1 MSAIPLLHEALAPR
15 SPPQEPREGLCCI
28 LGTVEPCVDREY
40 AIKPSFTNLDLLR
53 APDSD
58 CASVR
63 AWRVLTHSVAAA
75 EGKKRDTF
83 PLMQSSWVVSDG
95 LTLLNRQDVRQLVIE
110 AIPARSPWA
119 GYVTTSYKKH
129 GSLRAPVN
137 SGNSQ
142 RWLFE
147 MDVVDCS
154 DRAKVLD
161 WWERLRSTREAGIPR
176 PVIETLDCSVFL
188 MSKHLKVW
196 TEFERWARD
205 KVNSSLYRFLTYLL
219 PSELELKDAAPS
231 E

>member
-1 MSAIPLLHEALAPR
+1 MSAIPLLYEALSPR
-15 SPPQEPREGLCCI
+15 PPPQEPKEGLCCI
-28 LGTVEPCVDREY
+28 LGTVELCIDREH

-58 CASVR
+58 RVSVQ

-83 PLMQSSWVVSDG
+83 PLMQSSWIVSDG
-95 LTLLNRQDVRQLVIE
+95 LTLLNRQDVRRLVIE
-110 AIPARSPWA
+110 AIPARAPWA

-129 GSLRAPVN
+129 GSLRVPVN
-137 SGNSQ
+137 AGDSQ

-154 DRAKVLD
+154 DRVKVVD

-176 PVIETLDCSVFL
+176 PVIETLDCSVHL
-188 MSKHLKVW
+188 LSKHLKLW
-196 TEFERWARD
+196 TEFEGWARPRYQ
-205 KVNSSLYRFLTYLL
+205 SSLFRFLTYLL
-219 PSELELKDAAPS
+219 PSEEEIRGKQD
-231 E
+231 